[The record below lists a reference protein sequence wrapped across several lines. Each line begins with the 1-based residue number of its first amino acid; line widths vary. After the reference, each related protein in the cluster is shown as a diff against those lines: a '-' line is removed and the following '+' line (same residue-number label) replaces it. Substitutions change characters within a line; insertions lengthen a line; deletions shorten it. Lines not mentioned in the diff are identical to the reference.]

1 MKISVLKYLKK
12 YDIDIDRIAS
22 RYIQIL
28 KMFHVFIEKQDLGD
42 SVIVNE
48 RLLKKA
54 VVDYFIDIVRIK
66 EFHNISIINNE
77 KIYAYTAYWLL
88 RRTPLHVIKPFKG
101 CEFVNELFITLFL
114 ISSSF
119 KSRNIDNDKKNKSP
133 ALEGFQS
140 LLFYNL
146 KYRSVTQQSLE
157 LMIEA
162 FFCGCDIFTPRTPV
176 KTS

>member
-12 YDIDIDRIAS
+12 YDIDIARIAN

-28 KMFHVFIEKQDLGD
+28 KMFHEFIEKQGLGD
-42 SVIVNE
+42 SVNING
-48 RLLKKA
+48 RILKRT

-66 EFHNISIINNE
+66 EFHNVNNTNNE

-88 RRTPLHVIKPFKG
+88 RRKPLQVLKPFNG
-101 CEFVNELFITLFL
+101 CEFVNELFITFFL
-114 ISSSF
+114 ISSSCET
-119 KSRNIDNDKKNKSP
+119 RNIDNEKKNKNP
-133 ALEGFQS
+133 ALEDFQS
-140 LLFYNL
+140 FLFYNL

-162 FFCGCDIFTPRTPV
+162 FFCGYDFPKV
-176 KTS
+176 GL